1 MKKEFFI
8 NKRRELA
15 EKLDNNSAALF
26 LSGEPVTS
34 SGDQFFN
41 FEVSRNFYYLTG
53 TDIPHSA
60 LLIIKKANTCDEY
73 LFVQPKDETKE
84 KWTGI
89 LPTCEEYS
97 ELSGI
102 PIDRIKYIHEFYEFI
117 KVLNEEY
124 VFSKIY
130 LDLKQHNEGYELMKP
145 VYENMAEKI
154 TDISDL
160 LFEMRAV
167 KSNEEIAEISESIKI
182 THDAISKFAQQMKPG
197 IKEYQLKSAFEYEV
211 AYQDAKLAFGTI
223 CAADKNAVILHY
235 PYGYDEIDSNSMV
248 LLDCGAAKKYYCA
261 DVTRTLPVCGEFTE
275 KQKLIYEIVLK
286 ANKLVIEKARPGETL
301 FSLNEEVK
309 KLFFDELKNI
319 GLVQQPEDVVKYY
332 YHSVS
337 HSLGLD
343 THDPLEKTTPLCPG
357 MVITDE
363 PGLYIKEWNIGVRIE
378 DDLLITENGCEVLT
392 KEIPKDVDEIKYMF
406 R

>member
-1 MKKEFFI
+1 M
-8 NKRRELA
+8 
-15 EKLDNNSAALF
+15 
-26 LSGEPVTS
+26 
-34 SGDQFFN
+34 
-41 FEVSRNFYYLTG
+41 
-53 TDIPHSA
+53 
-60 LLIIKKANTCDEY
+60 
-73 LFVQPKDETKE
+73 
-84 KWTGI
+84 
-89 LPTCEEYS
+89 
-97 ELSGI
+97 
-102 PIDRIKYIHEFYEFI
+102 
-117 KVLNEEY
+117 
-124 VFSKIY
+124 
-130 LDLKQHNEGYELMKP
+130 
-145 VYENMAEKI
+145 
-154 TDISDL
+154 
-160 LFEMRAV
+160 
-167 KSNEEIAEISESIKI
+167 
-182 THDAISKFAQQMKPG
+182 
-197 IKEYQLKSAFEYEV
+197 